1 MNPNPQIFDVII
13 VGGGLA
19 GLSSAIHLSKYN
31 LKVLLI
37 EKNNYPKH
45 KVCGE
50 YISNEV
56 LPYLNYLG
64 IDVFSLGAQKIKRF
78 ELSTPKSKLLKSNL
92 SLGGFGISRYVL
104 DHALYEKAKSESV
117 QILQDIVTDIQFLND
132 EFSTQLLIQ
141 SAALKFWNSFMKVF
155 FSLLSML

>member
-1 MNPNPQIFDVII
+1 MNQNFPKIFDVII

-31 LKVLLI
+31 LNVLVI

-56 LPYLNYLG
+56 LPYLEYLG
-64 IDVFSLGAQKIKRF
+64 IEVFDLGAQKINKF
-78 ELSTPKSKLLKSNL
+78 ELSTYRNKILKSDL
-92 SLGGFGISRYVL
+92 TLGGLTGG
-104 DHALYEKAKSESV
+104 ALPNPFNSTASDGSLTFKFYADQGNTPLLVASE
-117 QILQDIVTDIQFLND
+117 
-132 EFSTQLLIQ
+132 
-141 SAALKFWNSFMKVF
+141 
-155 FSLLSML
+155 